1 MISAPLA
8 ARSEA
13 SFGRPEA
20 LAVGSGILLALSFPK
35 FGHGLVAWIALVPLM
50 VALAGARGTS
60 HGFRLGYLTG
70 AVSSLGI
77 VYWTSLVVV
86 QYGGL
91 SMPMGI
97 AVMCLLCLALALF
110 PCLFGW
116 IVAYWARTWGP
127 SALLAAP
134 LAWVG
139 MEFLRGHTLFN
150 FAWCL
155 LGYSQ
160 HAQLPMIQ
168 VARFGAVYAVS
179 FVVAA
184 VSAAVAYAIVEPR
197 RARGRRA
204 LAAGALLVAAVAGDG
219 VWRLRTPIPESDRVT
234 VGLVQASIQQE
245 EKWDP
250 DEAWTNFARH
260 VALTREAAGRGAR
273 LIVWP
278 ESSLPWLYD
287 RNPAVAAQLQ
297 ALTRELGVHLLFGND
312 DRDTGPGRRGRIW
325 VGAKMLTPAGD
336 VSFRYHKMRLVP
348 FGEYVPIES
357 VLTLGGRYS
366 ARVVDTVGAFTPGTE
381 YAVGDMEGRRLGVS
395 ICYEAIFPDL
405 LREFTVRGADLLVNI
420 TNDGWYGRTSAPHQH
435 FAMAVFRAV
444 ENGKYLVR
452 AANTGITA
460 VVDPRG
466 RVLERTELFER
477 RAIVREVPIVP
488 GLTFYARH
496 GDVFAWG
503 CLALAAALTLL
514 AAARRARYHGRR
526 DPATLQ
532 PSGGSPGPV

>member
-1 MISAPLA
+1 MKA
-8 ARSEA
+8 
-13 SFGRPEA
+13 FGRAEA
-20 LAVGSGILLALSFPK
+20 LATASGILLALSFPK
-35 FGHGLVAWIALVPLM
+35 FGHGLVAWVALVPLL
-50 VALAGARGTS
+50 VALAGARSTS

-97 AVMCLLCLALALF
+97 AVMALLCLALALF

-116 IVAYWARTWGP
+116 TVAFWARTWGP
-127 SALLAAP
+127 GALLLAP
-134 LAWVG
+134 VAWVA
-139 MEFLRGHTLFN
+139 MEILRGHTLFN

-160 HAQLPMIQ
+160 QAQLPVIQ

-179 FVVAA
+179 FVVASSS
-184 VSAAVAYAIVEPR
+184 SAIAYAIVEPR

-204 LAAGALLVAAVAGDG
+204 LLAAALLVGVVVADG
-219 VWRLRTPIPESDRVT
+219 LRQLRTPIPESGRLT
-234 VGLVQASIQQE
+234 VGLVQAAIKQE
-245 EKWDP
+245 DKWEA
-250 DEAWTNFARH
+250 DEAWENFAHH
-260 VALTREAAGRGAR
+260 VTLTREAAARGAR
-273 LIVWP
+273 LVIWP

-287 RNPAVAAQLQ
+287 RNPGVAAQLQ
-297 ALTRELGVHLLFGND
+297 ALTRELGIDLLFGND
-312 DRDTGPGRRGRIW
+312 DRDDGVADRRRRIW
-325 VGAKMLTPAGD
+325 VGAKMLTPDGEVA
-336 VSFRYHKMRLVP
+336 FRYHKMRLVP

-366 ARVVDTVGAFTPGTE
+366 ARVVEAVGAFTPGTE
-381 YAVGDMEGRRLGVS
+381 YAIGEVDGRRFGVS

-420 TNDGWYGRTSAPHQH
+420 TNDAWYGRTSAPHQH

-452 AANTGITA
+452 AANTGISA

-466 RVLERTELFER
+466 RVLERTALFER
-477 RAIVREVPIVP
+477 RALVREVPIVP
-488 GLTFYARH
+488 GLTFYARR

-503 CLALAAALTLL
+503 CLAAAVALTAM
-514 AAARRARYHGRR
+514 AAMRRASRR
-526 DPATLQ
+526 SA
-532 PSGGSPGPV
+532 

>member
-1 MISAPLA
+1 MNAFG
-8 ARSEA
+8 RSEA
-13 SFGRPEA
+13 LSVA
-20 LAVGSGILLALSFPK
+20 SGVLLALSFPK
-35 FGHGLVAWIALVPLM
+35 FGNGLVAWIALVPLF
-50 VALAGARGTS
+50 VALAGATSTS

-70 AVSSLGI
+70 AISSLGI

-97 AVMCLLCLALALF
+97 AVMGLLCLALALF

-116 IVAYWARTWGP
+116 VMAFAARTAGP
-127 SALLAAP
+127 SALLGAP
-134 LAWVG
+134 VAWVA
-139 MEFLRGHTLFN
+139 MEVLRTHTLFN

-160 HAQLPMIQ
+160 HALLPAIQ

-184 VSAAVAYAIVEPR
+184 TSAVIAYAIVEPR
-197 RARGRRA
+197 RRRGIIA
-204 LAAGALLVAAVAGDG
+204 LAAGSVLVLAVFVDG
-219 VWRLRTPIPESDRVT
+219 YRQLRTPVAESGRLT
-234 VGLVQASIQQE
+234 VGLVQAAIPQE
-245 EKWDP
+245 DKWDP
-250 DEAWTNFARH
+250 EQAMANFGHH
-260 VALTREAAGRGAR
+260 VSLTRDAAARGAH
-273 LIVWP
+273 LVVWP
-278 ESSLPWLYD
+278 ESALPWLYD
-287 RNPAVAAQLQ
+287 RNPAIASQLQ
-297 ALTRELGVHLLFGND
+297 ALTRELGIHLLFGND
-312 DRDTGPGRRGRIW
+312 DREQGMGRRGRIW
-325 VGAKMLTPAGD
+325 VGAKLLTPAGD
-336 VSFRYHKMRLVP
+336 VPFRYHKMRLVP

-366 ARVVDTVGAFTPGTE
+366 ARVVDAVGAFTPGTE
-381 YAVGDMEGRRLGVS
+381 YAVGEVEGRRFAVS

-405 LREFTVRGADLLVNI
+405 LREFSARGADLLVNI

-435 FAMAVFRAV
+435 FAMAIFRAV

-452 AANTGITA
+452 AANTGISA

-488 GLTFYARH
+488 GITFYARH
-496 GDVFAWG
+496 GDVFAWT
-503 CLALAAALTLL
+503 CLALTVLAVAGAAWY
-514 AAARRARYHGRR
+514 RR
-526 DPATLQ
+526 
-532 PSGGSPGPV
+532 

>member
-1 MISAPLA
+1 MK
-8 ARSEA
+8 
-13 SFGRPEA
+13 SFGRHEL
-20 LAVGSGILLALSFPK
+20 LAIASGILLALSFPK
-35 FGHGLVAWIALVPLM
+35 FGSGLVAWIALVPLF
-50 VALAGARGTS
+50 VALAGARSTH

-97 AVMCLLCLALALF
+97 AVMGLLCLALALF
-110 PCLFGW
+110 PCLFGS
-116 IVAYWARTWGP
+116 VMAYWARTWGP
-127 SALLAAP
+127 GALLLAP
-134 LAWVG
+134 VAWVA
-139 MEFLRGHTLFN
+139 MEILRAHTLFS

-160 HAQLPMIQ
+160 QAFLPVIQ

-179 FVVAA
+179 FVVAVSSA
-184 VSAAVAYAIVEPR
+184 VIAHAMVEPR
-197 RARGRRA
+197 RPRRVLA
-204 LAAGALLVAAVAGDG
+204 LAGGALLVAAVLADG
-219 VWRLRTPIPESDRVT
+219 AWRLKTPDAESGRLT
-234 VGLVQASIQQE
+234 IGLVQASIPQDD
-245 EKWDP
+245 KWNP
-250 DEAWTNFARH
+250 DEAWANFAHH
-260 VALTREAAGRGAR
+260 VDLTRDAAARGAR
-273 LIVWP
+273 LVVWP
-278 ESSLPWLYD
+278 ESALPWIYD
-287 RNPAVAAQLQ
+287 RNPAVAARLQ
-297 ALTRELGVHLLFGND
+297 ALTRELDIHLLFGND
-312 DRDTGPGRRGRIW
+312 DREDGPGRRGRIW
-325 VGAKMLTPAGD
+325 VGAKLLTPAGD
-336 VSFRYHKMRLVP
+336 LSFRYHKMRLVP

-366 ARVVDTVGAFTPGTE
+366 ARVVEAVGSFTPGTE
-381 YAVGDMEGRRLGVS
+381 YSVGEVDGRRLGVS

-405 LREFTVRGADLLVNI
+405 MREFTVRGADLLVNI

-466 RVLERTELFER
+466 RVVERTELFER
-477 RAIVREVPIVP
+477 RAIVREVPIVS

-496 GDVFAWG
+496 GDVFAWT
-503 CLALAAALTLL
+503 CLVLAAVVT
-514 AAARRARYHGRR
+514 AAAAWYRR
-526 DPATLQ
+526 
-532 PSGGSPGPV
+532 

>member
-1 MISAPLA
+1 LKG
-8 ARSEA
+8 
-13 SFGRPEA
+13 FGRPEA
-20 LAVGSGILLALSFPK
+20 LATASGILLALSFPK
-35 FGHGLVAWIALVPLM
+35 FGHGLVAWVALVPLL
-50 VALAGARGTS
+50 VALAGAKSAS

-70 AVSSLGI
+70 AVSSLGL

-91 SMPMGI
+91 SMPLGI
-97 AVMCLLCLALALF
+97 AVMGLLCLALALF
-110 PCLFGW
+110 PCLFGAV
-116 IVAYWARTWGP
+116 VAFWARTWGP
-127 SALLAAP
+127 RALLVAP
-134 LAWVG
+134 LAWVAT
-139 MEFLRGHTLFN
+139 EILRAHTLFN

-160 HAQLPMIQ
+160 HAQLPVIQ
-168 VARFGAVYAVS
+168 IARFGAVYAVS
-179 FVVAA
+179 FVVASSSA
-184 VSAAVAYAIVEPR
+184 VIAYAIVQPR
-197 RARGRRA
+197 RGPRLRA
-204 LAAGALLVAAVAGDG
+204 LLAGALLVAAVVADG
-219 VWRLRTPIPESDRVT
+219 LWRLRAPIPESGRLT
-234 VGLVQASIQQE
+234 IGLVQASILQE
-245 EKWDP
+245 DKWDP
-250 DEAWTNFARH
+250 DEAYVNLGRH

-273 LIVWP
+273 FVVWP
-278 ESSLPWLYD
+278 ESSLPWLYE
-287 RNPAVAAQLQ
+287 RNPAIAAELQ
-297 ALTRELGVHLLFGND
+297 RLTRELGVHLLFGND
-312 DRDTGPGRRGRIW
+312 DREDGVPDRRRRIW
-325 VGAKMLTPAGD
+325 VGAKLLTPEGIIA
-336 VSFRYHKMRLVP
+336 FRYHKLRLVP

-366 ARVVDTVGAFTPGTE
+366 ARMVDAVGAFTPGTE
-381 YAVGDMEGRRLGVS
+381 YAVGEVDGRRFGVS

-452 AANTGITA
+452 AANTGISA

-488 GLTFYARH
+488 GLTFYARR

-503 CLALAAALTLL
+503 CLGAAVALCGAAAT
-514 AAARRARYHGRR
+514 RRVSRR
-526 DPATLQ
+526 
-532 PSGGSPGPV
+532 SS